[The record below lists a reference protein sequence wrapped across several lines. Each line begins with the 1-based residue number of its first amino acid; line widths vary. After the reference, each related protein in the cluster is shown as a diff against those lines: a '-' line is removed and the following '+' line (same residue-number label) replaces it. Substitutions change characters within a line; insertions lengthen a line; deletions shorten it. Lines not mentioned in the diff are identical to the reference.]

1 MDEWNHS
8 WQLTH
13 QASEAGWVLTEVE
26 RFDAGVM
33 AAFFPGYE
41 VQGHRGHGGNFPLG
55 TGSEMF
61 TFRLPTAAAEAAVP
75 SSAVPASAVAAVQV
89 PMYIHE
95 VHLLADRLCE
105 DLSWLEGQA
114 RKAVVDLVDGSSSSG
129 INSVWAVNLVD
140 VYVCPR
146 SSQVR
151 ETPSSLPFV

>member
-13 QASEAGWVLTEVE
+13 QASEAGWVLSEVE
-26 RFDAGVM
+26 RFDAEVM

-55 TGSEMF
+55 NGSEMF
-61 TFRLPTAAAEAAVP
+61 TFRLPAAAAVIP
-75 SSAVPASAVAAVQV
+75 SSAVTTPVVAAVQV

-105 DLSWLEGQA
+105 DLTWLEGQA

-151 ETPSSLPFV
+151 ESNPVVRP